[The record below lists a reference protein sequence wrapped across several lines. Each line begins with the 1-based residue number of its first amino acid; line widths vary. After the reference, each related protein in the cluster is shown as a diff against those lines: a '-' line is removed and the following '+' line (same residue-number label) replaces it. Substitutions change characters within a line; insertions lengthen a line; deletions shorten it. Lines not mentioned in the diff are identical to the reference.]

1 MSVADPHPPGFSEQ
15 DAGEIARRLYDIAS
29 SVRQFPSYIDQN
41 FHLKSESGQEFV
53 LKIANSAIKYDVLD
67 LQNSAMNY
75 LSEQG
80 DSFLFPRV
88 HETTSSE
95 QIATVESDDG
105 VAHFVRLVTYL
116 PGTLLADVNPHTPE
130 LLRGLGCFFGTM
142 DKLLEGF
149 QHEPMCS
156 DWLWDLKNANST
168 LNSHIKY
175 ITNPERRAIVEHFLR
190 QFEAQV
196 VPILPNLRMS
206 FIHNDGN
213 DYNVLVADDDSGDKK
228 VAGIVDFGDIS
239 YTHTVFEVAIAAAY
253 AMLEKADPITAAAHI
268 VGGYHK
274 VFPLTELELE
284 LLYILICMRMCV
296 SVTLSAYHQKL
307 EPDNEYL
314 LTTEEPGWAL
324 LEQLIEVKLD
334 LAHYTFRHTCQL
346 RIPKKHFPVPDMS
359 REETIEIRN
368 KHVAKSLS
376 IAYKEPLKIVRGFMQ
391 YLYDDTGR
399 AYLDVVNNVCHVG
412 HCHPRVVKAA
422 QQQMAVLNT
431 NTRYLH
437 DNLVRYAQRLVST
450 MPEPLSVC
458 FFVCTGSEANEL
470 ALRLARTHT
479 KKTDFLVIDGAY
491 HGNTNAL
498 IEISPYKFDGPGGSG
513 VPPNVHKVVMPDGYR
528 GIYKSGDRDAGVK
541 YANHARESIRQA
553 QQQNRGIAAFI
564 GESLLGCGGQIVLP
578 DNYFREVYRHVR
590 EAGGVCI
597 ADEVQIGFGRVGSHF
612 WGFETQSVIPDIVTL
627 GKPIGNGHPLAA
639 VVTTPEIAASF
650 DNGMEYFNTFGG
662 NPVSCA
668 VGLAVLDVVKDEN
681 LQENALKVGAHMKA
695 GLERLMAKYPLIGD
709 VRGFG
714 LFIGIELVLDRETLT
729 PAAAQAS
736 YIVERMKE
744 HGILLSIDGPL
755 HNVLKIKPPL
765 VFSEPNADFLV
776 NTLDKIMVED
786 ALQ

>member
-1 MSVADPHPPGFSEQ
+1 
-15 DAGEIARRLYDIAS
+15 
-29 SVRQFPSYIDQN
+29 
-41 FHLKSESGQEFV
+41 
-53 LKIANSAIKYDVLD
+53 
-67 LQNSAMNY
+67 MNY
-75 LSEQG
+75 LAEQSE
-80 DSFLFPRV
+80 SLLFPRV
-88 HETTSSE
+88 HATTSGE
-95 QIATVESDDG
+95 QITTVEGDDG
-105 VAHFVRLVTYL
+105 VNHFVRLVTYL
-116 PGTLLADVNPHTPE
+116 PGVLLADVNPHTPK
-130 LLRGLGCFFGTM
+130 LLRSLGFFLGTM
-142 DKLLEGF
+142 DRLLEGF

-156 DWLWDLKNANST
+156 DRLWDLKNANST
-168 LNSHIKY
+168 LTSHIKH
-175 ITNPERRAIVEHFLR
+175 ITNPERRFIVEHFLR

-196 VPILPNLRMS
+196 VPALPDLRMS

-213 DYNVLVADDDSGDKK
+213 DYNLLVGDAGSGDKK
-228 VAGIVDFGDIS
+228 VTGILDFGDIA
-239 YTHTVFEVAIAAAY
+239 YTHTVFELAIAAAY
-253 AMLEKADPITAAAHI
+253 AMLEKPDPITAAAHI

-296 SVTLSAYHQKL
+296 SVTMSAYHQKL

-314 LTTEEPGWAL
+314 TTTEKPGWVL
-324 LEQLIEVKLD
+324 LEQLIEVKPD
-334 LAHYTFRHTCQL
+334 LAHYTFRHACQL

-359 REETIEIRN
+359 RKETLEIRS
-368 KHVAKSLS
+368 KHIGKSLS
-376 IAYKEPLKIVRGFMQ
+376 VAYKEPLKIVRGFMQ
-391 YLYDDTGR
+391 YLYDDTGQS
-399 AYLDVVNNVCHVG
+399 YLDVVNNVCHVG

-431 NTRYLH
+431 NMRYLH

-479 KKTDFLVIDGAY
+479 KKTDFIVIDGAY

-513 VPPNVHKVVMPDGYR
+513 APPHVHKVVMPDGYR
-528 GIYKSGDRDAGVK
+528 GIYKSGDPDAGVK
-541 YANHARESIRQA
+541 YANHVRESIRQA

-564 GESLLGCGGQIVLP
+564 GESLLGCGGQIVFP

-590 EAGGVCI
+590 DAGGVCI

-612 WGFETQSVIPDIVTL
+612 WGFDTQGVIPDIVTL

-650 DNGMEYFNTFGG
+650 NNGMEYFNTFGG

-668 VGLAVLDVVKDEN
+668 VGLAVLDVIKDEK
-681 LQENALKVGAHMKA
+681 LQENALKVGTHLKA

-709 VRGFG
+709 VRGLG

-736 YIVERMKE
+736 YIVEKMKE

-765 VFSEPNADFLV
+765 VFSEANADFLI
-776 NTLDKIMVED
+776 NTLDKIMAED
-786 ALQ
+786 FLQ